1 MKYDNNGFG
10 LKDFALRHF
19 AEVVIPKHRNSIE
32 QNPKAGLTEAVD
44 EFLSEESTLF
54 DRQRGRYAT
63 WAEAL
68 AR

>member
-1 MKYDNNGFG
+1 MKYDNSGFG

-19 AEVVIPKHRNSIE
+19 ADVVIPKHRNSIE
-32 QNPKAGLTEAVD
+32 KNPKAGLIEAVD